1 MKRSDLLVIAGLG
14 IAGYYAYT
22 KFSKT
27 KQDNSIYDTTIQQF
41 KAPGQLVNDAI
52 NTTSSGLAFLGQ
64 SAASLLSN
72 NQAVPIIKQAGN
84 VASTL
89 INPVGALTDAVIHVI
104 GGFNAADQKTP
115 ATNISTPS
123 ISSNTGKTQATLTET
138 LATHTITNAGNT
150 ELGFYSS
157 TGAGSGTFIS
167 ASTGQGMSIAPQFVS
182 TTSTGK
188 SSSSSSK
195 SVSTKTTT
203 ATPFATTTTKPTTT
217 LPKDVSTGMS
227 QAPSTKVSSI
237 LSKNTKWF

>member
-1 MKRSDLLVIAGLG
+1 MIAGLG

-27 KQDNSIYDTTIQQF
+27 KQDNSIYDTTINQF

-52 NTTSSGLAFLGQ
+52 NTTSSGLAFVGQ

-84 VASTL
+84 VASAL
-89 INPVGALTDAVIHVI
+89 INPVGAVTNVLSNAVQNVV
-104 GGFNAADQKTP
+104 TP
-115 ATNISTPS
+115 AANISTPS
-123 ISSNTGKTQATLTET
+123 VSANVGKTQATLTEA
-138 LATHTITNAGNT
+138 LATHTINNAGNT

-217 LPKDVSTGMS
+217 PPKDVSTGMS